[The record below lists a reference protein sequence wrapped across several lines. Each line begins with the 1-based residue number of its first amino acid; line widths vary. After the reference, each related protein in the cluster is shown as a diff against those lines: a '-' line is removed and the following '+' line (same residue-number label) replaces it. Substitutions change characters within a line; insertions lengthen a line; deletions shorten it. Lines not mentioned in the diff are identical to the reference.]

1 MNIPPP
7 AADFAAAL
15 AWLVGTAAALT
26 ALAVIGRVVRRMW
39 RRARKG
45 WRWSMITLRN
55 IEALH
60 VIIEREMTANGGSSM
75 KDKIDEQCAAG
86 HRRDAQFQQYAEN
99 NDAVQAEILMEQAR
113 QREKLDDV
121 WYRIAGLR

>member
-7 AADFAAAL
+7 DANFAAAL

-45 WRWSMITLRN
+45 WRWAMTILRN

-60 VIIEREMTANGGSSM
+60 VIVEREMTPNGGSSM
-75 KDKIDEQCAAG
+75 KDKLDEQCAAG
-86 HRRDAQFQQYAEN
+86 RRRDALLQHHIESD
-99 NDAVQAEILMEQAR
+99 DAVQGVTLTELAR
-113 QREKLDDV
+113 VREKLDDV
-121 WYRIAGLR
+121 WYRVTGMR

>member
-7 AADFAAAL
+7 DANFAAAL
-15 AWLVGTAAALT
+15 AWLVGTAGGLSAF
-26 ALAVIGRVVRRMW
+26 AVIVRFVLRAGRV
-39 RRARKG
+39 
-45 WRWSMITLRN
+45 ID
-55 IEALH
+55 ALH
-60 VIIEREMTANGGSSM
+60 VIIEREMTPNGGSSM
-75 KDKIDEQCAAG
+75 KDKLDEQCAAG
-86 HRRDAQFQQYAEN
+86 RRRDALLQHHIEN